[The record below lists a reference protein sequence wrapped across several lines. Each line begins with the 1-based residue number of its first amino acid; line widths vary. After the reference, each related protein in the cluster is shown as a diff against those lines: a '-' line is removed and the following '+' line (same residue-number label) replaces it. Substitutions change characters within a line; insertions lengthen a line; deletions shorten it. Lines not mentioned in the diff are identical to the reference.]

1 MVKEG
6 RGDDRDGGWGRT
18 KSHSEKK
25 GGPSKVAGR
34 LALFYEKK
42 KKSMQK
48 HHREENKQA
57 GARRRQ
63 LLKTSHFNH
72 DGEELG
78 SVSPAGS
85 QRLSHRVD
93 ISAQGY

>member
-1 MVKEG
+1 MKEG
-6 RGDDRDGGWGRT
+6 RGDDRDGGWGST

-25 GGPSKVAGR
+25 GGPSKMAGR
-34 LALFYEKK
+34 LALFYEKTK
-42 KKSMQK
+42 FMQK

-72 DGEELG
+72 DGEGLG
-78 SVSPAGS
+78 SVLPAGS

>member
-1 MVKEG
+1 M
-6 RGDDRDGGWGRT
+6 
-18 KSHSEKK
+18 
-25 GGPSKVAGR
+25 VAGAGQKATVR
-34 LALFYEKK
+34 RRVGPARWQGVLLYFMKK
-42 KKSMQK
+42 KKKFMQK

>member
-1 MVKEG
+1 M
-6 RGDDRDGGWGRT
+6 
-18 KSHSEKK
+18 
-25 GGPSKVAGR
+25 VAGAGQKATVR
-34 LALFYEKK
+34 RRAGPARWQRILLYLMKK
-42 KKSMQK
+42 KKFMQK

-57 GARRRQ
+57 GARRCQ

-72 DGEELG
+72 DGEGLG

-93 ISAQGY
+93 ISAQGYSF